1 MIQLVGA
8 SLAVGLLGRTPTSR
22 MTPNILPAP
31 ATHTGTGQQDGGT
44 IRRRPEVRGLAM
56 AAIIAGLVIFAAGAA
71 VGVILLVSWGI
82 RREERDFSLTRQAP
96 DKTSRGARVITD
108 LYVRQR
114 SDAPT
119 TPFRPDIYV

>member
-1 MIQLVGA
+1 
-8 SLAVGLLGRTPTSR
+8 
-22 MTPNILPAP
+22 
-31 ATHTGTGQQDGGT
+31 
-44 IRRRPEVRGLAM
+44 M
-56 AAIIAGLVIFAAGAA
+56 AITVIVTAIVIFAAGIAA
-71 VGVILLVSWGI
+71 GVILLVSWGI
-82 RREERDFSLTRQAP
+82 RREERDLSLTRQAP

>member
-1 MIQLVGA
+1 
-8 SLAVGLLGRTPTSR
+8 
-22 MTPNILPAP
+22 
-31 ATHTGTGQQDGGT
+31 
-44 IRRRPEVRGLAM
+44 M
-56 AAIIAGLVIFAAGAA
+56 AITVIVTAIVIFTAGIAA
-71 VGVILLVSWGI
+71 GVILLVSWGI

>member
-1 MIQLVGA
+1 M
-8 SLAVGLLGRTPTSR
+8 AV
-22 MTPNILPAP
+22 ILIGIV
-31 ATHTGTGQQDGGT
+31 TVTF
-44 IRRRPEVRGLAM
+44 V
-56 AAIIAGLVIFAAGAA
+56 AGAA
-71 VGVILLVSWGI
+71 LGVVLLVSWGVH
-82 RREERDFSLTRQAP
+82 REERDFSLTRQSP

>member
-1 MIQLVGA
+1 
-8 SLAVGLLGRTPTSR
+8 
-22 MTPNILPAP
+22 
-31 ATHTGTGQQDGGT
+31 
-44 IRRRPEVRGLAM
+44 M
-56 AAIIAGLVIFAAGAA
+56 AITVIVTAIVIFTAGIAA
-71 VGVILLVSWGI
+71 GVILLVSWGI

-114 SDAPT
+114 SDAPA